1 MNIRSN
7 LHTHTPYCDG
17 ADSIENLILKAIE
30 LGYESIGF
38 SGHSFTDFDPLPSMN
53 NSEAKA
59 YAEEVVALKQKYKD
73 KIEVYL
79 GIEQDILS
87 PAPPFKPDYIIGSA
101 HYLDV
106 GVEKVSVDNTAELAC
121 DAVEKYFSGDWLSF
135 ADKYYESAKDAAS
148 ITECDIVG
156 HFDLVTKFNEGNRYF
171 DENHI
176 RYRAAAIDALRYEI
190 DYCNLFEINTGG
202 IYRKKRTTPY
212 PAEFLLCEINRL
224 GGEIIFSSD
233 SHDSASLGYMF
244 SEAVEIAKK
253 CGFVYAK
260 VLKNGVFEDIKL

>member
-1 MNIRSN
+1 MNIKSN

-17 ADSIENLILKAIE
+17 TSSIEEIVLRSIE

-38 SGHSFTDFDPLPSMN
+38 SGHSYTDFDPIPSMN
-53 NSEAKA
+53 KEEAEK
-59 YAEEVVALKQKYKD
+59 YVEEVLFLREKYKD
-73 KIEVYL
+73 KIRVYL

-87 PAPPFKPDYIIGSA
+87 PKPSFSPDYIIGSV
-101 HYLDV
+101 HYLNV
-106 GVEKVSVDNTAELAC
+106 GEEICSVDSTPELALK
-121 DAVEKYFSGDWLSF
+121 AVNKYFSGDWLAF
-135 ADKYYESAKDAAS
+135 AEAYYESAKDAAK
-148 ITECDIVG
+148 ITGCHIVG

-176 RYRAAAIDALRYEI
+176 RYRTAATDALRYEM

-224 GGEIIFSSD
+224 GGEIILSSD
-233 SHDSASLGYMF
+233 SHDSASIGYLF
-244 SEAVEIAKK
+244 SDAVEIAKK

-260 VLKNGVFEDIKL
+260 VLKNGVFEDVRL

>member
-1 MNIRSN
+1 MNIKSN

-17 ADSIENLILKAIE
+17 SSSIEDVILRAIE

-53 NSEAKA
+53 NCEAEA
-59 YAEEVVALKQKYKD
+59 YEREVKSLKQKYKD

-79 GIEQDILS
+79 GIEQDIFS
-87 PAPPFKPDYIIGSA
+87 PEPPFKPDYIIGSA

-106 GVEKVSVDNTAELAC
+106 GTEKVSVDNTAELAC
-121 DAVEKYFSGDWLSF
+121 DAVKKYFFGDWLSF
-135 ADKYYESAKDAAS
+135 AEKYYESAKDAAR
-148 ITECDIVG
+148 ITGCDIVG

-176 RYRAAAIDALRYEI
+176 RYRTAAI

-202 IYRKKRTTPY
+202 IYRKKRTAPY
-212 PAEFLLCEINRL
+212 PAEFLLYEINRL

-260 VLKNGVFEDIKL
+260 VLKNGVFKDIKL